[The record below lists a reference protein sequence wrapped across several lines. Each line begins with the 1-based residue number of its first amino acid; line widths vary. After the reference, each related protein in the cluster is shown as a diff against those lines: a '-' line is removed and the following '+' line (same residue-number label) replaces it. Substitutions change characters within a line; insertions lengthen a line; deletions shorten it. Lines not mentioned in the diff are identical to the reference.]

1 MPQPH
6 PARRTVKRGLAF
18 AALAVA
24 AAALCVRLGSWQ
36 WQRGRQSEAET
47 VRFSRGSERLVD
59 LGARAVT
66 DVPLYQRVRVQ
77 GELDGA
83 HQFLLD
89 NRTWR
94 GRAGYEVLTPLRRR
108 GGDALLVDRG
118 WVPFGGTRA
127 ALPEVGLAGAP
138 PATLTGRLALLPS
151 AGLASGRAAP
161 AAGASWP
168 KVTSYPT
175 TLELAA
181 ALGAPLSSRILLLDA
196 GAPFG
201 YVRDWQA
208 PGLPALRHF
217 AYAIQWWTFAA
228 LIVVLW
234 GVMSL
239 RRSLR
244 RLLRLRRAARIEG
257 ARA

>member
-1 MPQPH
+1 MRTPLP
-6 PARRTVKRGLAF
+6 PGPVRRAVMRVLAF
-18 AALAVA
+18 AALALA
-24 AAALCVRLGSWQ
+24 GAALCVRLGLWQ
-36 WQRGRQSEAET
+36 WQRGMQREAET
-47 VRFSRGSERLVD
+47 ARFARGSERLVD

-108 GGDALLVDRG
+108 RGDALLVDRG

-127 ALPEVGLAGAP
+127 SLPEVGLAGAP

-168 KVTSYPT
+168 KVASYPT
-175 TLELAA
+175 IPELSA
-181 ALGAPLSSRILLLDA
+181 ALAVPLSSRILLLDP
-196 GAPFG
+196 GTPFG

-234 GVMSL
+234 GVMSVRL
-239 RRSLR
+239 R
-244 RLLRLRRAARIEG
+244 LRLRRAARIEG